1 MSKFEDFQSSFRSL
15 KQSEQNQSRL
25 DTLRSTISKESAVR
39 FPHQINFVVNLQCE
53 DTDEKSYKSAV
64 GISTGEGEDGVKFSY
79 FRFD

>member
-39 FPHQINFVVNLQCE
+39 FPHQINFVVNL
-53 DTDEKSYKSAV
+53 
-64 GISTGEGEDGVKFSY
+64 
-79 FRFD
+79 